1 MLRIFGAAEVRTKMF
16 QTFIDIEVGKPLRT
30 HPALQALVALL
41 AALPLAA
48 AEPAGTVPL
57 SLFDATKMALARNH
71 DIAIERDSFRIAGA
85 SLDRADGS
93 YDPAF
98 RLDARYRDHTDAMNT
113 ALSGAISPDL
123 GPRFKNIGGSVSLS
137 QLLPTGGTVAVAGIL
152 GKDTAESF
160 FALLTPAYNT
170 GFSIDLRQPL
180 LQGLLIDPAR
190 RAIRIA
196 KLDKDRS
203 VASLRRTVTDT
214 VTEVERAY
222 WRLVAARR
230 TVDVARKS
238 VGLAEQQKADTVARI
253 EAGVLPESDLAQP
266 VAEVERRKG
275 ELFSAEELAKQTELA
290 LKLLVLGDARDPL
303 WGTTVDPTDTP
314 DTASRS
320 VDLDA
325 ALTEAEQRRPELQD
339 ASLLVARQDVEIEAA
354 KDRVKPQLD
363 LVASYGRR
371 GLAGTPNPD
380 IIAIG
385 GLPITVPEPLV
396 GSLDTSFGTIGSNEF
411 PDAFVGLALALPIGN
426 RSARADAVIAEARK
440 RQLATSYEQT
450 RQRVAV
456 EVRNA
461 ILGLDTAAQRIEAAR
476 AGRAAAETQLQAE
489 TDRFAV
495 GLSTNF
501 FVLTRQN
508 DLAKAEVTE
517 TSALTDYR
525 IALAALARSTGT
537 LLEERGIRISGDG
550 AAFAGL
556 GGAR

>member
-1 MLRIFGAAEVRTKMF
+1 MNMTASPRFFAPLALAA
-16 QTFIDIEVGKPLRT
+16 PL
-30 HPALQALVALL
+30 LALL

-48 AEPAGTVPL
+48 AEPQGSVPL
-57 SLFDATKMALARNH
+57 SLCDATRMALAKNH
-71 DIAIERDSFRIAGA
+71 DIAIERESFRIAGA
-85 SLDRADGS
+85 SLARADGS
-93 YDPAF
+93 YDPNF
-98 RLDARYRDHTDAMNT
+98 RLDASYRDHTDALNS
-113 ALSGAISPDL
+113 ALSGAIAPAL
-123 GPRFKNIGGSVSLS
+123 GPSFTNLASSVSLS
-137 QLLPTGGTVAVAGIL
+137 QLLPTGGTVAVTGLL

-180 LQGLLIDPAR
+180 LQGLGIDPAR

-203 VASLRRTVTDT
+203 VASLRRTVSDT
-214 VTEVERAY
+214 VAEVERAY

-238 VGLAEQQKADTVARI
+238 VALAEQQKADTKVRI
-253 EAGVLPESDLAQP
+253 DAGVRPESDLAEP

-275 ELFSAEELAKQTELA
+275 ELFSAQELAKQSELA
-290 LKLLVLGDARDPL
+290 LKLLVLGDAGDPL
-303 WGTTVDPTDTP
+303 WDRTVEPTDSP
-314 DTASRS
+314 EAERKS

-325 ALTEAEQRRPELQD
+325 ALAEAEQRRPELKD

-354 KDRVKPQLD
+354 KERVKPQLD

-371 GLAGTPNPD
+371 GLAGTANPD
-380 IIAIG
+380 IISIG
-385 GLPITVPEPLV
+385 GLPITVPEPLI
-396 GSLDTSFGTIGSNEF
+396 GSLGTSFGTIASNEF
-411 PDAFVGLALALPIGN
+411 PDAFVGLALALPIGT

-440 RQLATSYEQT
+440 RQLATSYDQT
-450 RQRVAV
+450 RERVAV

-476 AGRAAAETQLQAE
+476 AGLAAARTQLEAE

-508 DLAKAEVTE
+508 DLARAEVTE

-525 IALAALARSTGT
+525 IALTALARSTGT
-537 LLEERGIRISGDG
+537 LLEERGIRITGD
-550 AAFAGL
+550 AAAL
-556 GGAR
+556 GPEGGSR

>member
-1 MLRIFGAAEVRTKMF
+1 MSTIASPRLLAPLALAA
-16 QTFIDIEVGKPLRT
+16 
-30 HPALQALVALL
+30 ALL
-41 AALPLAA
+41 GALPLAA
-48 AEPAGTVPL
+48 AEPPGSLPL
-57 SLFDATKMALARNH
+57 SLHDATRMALARNH

-85 SLDRADGS
+85 TLDRADGS
-93 YDPAF
+93 YDPGF
-98 RLDARYRDHTDAMNT
+98 RLGAGYRDHTDAMNS
-113 ALSGAISPDL
+113 ALSGALAPAL
-123 GPRFKNIGGSVSLS
+123 GPSFTNLSSSVSLS
-137 QLLPTGGTVAVAGIL
+137 QLLPTGGTVAVTGIL

-180 LQGLLIDPAR
+180 LQGLGIDPAR
-190 RAIRIA
+190 QAIRVA

-203 VASLRRTVTDT
+203 VASLKRTVSDT
-214 VTEVERAY
+214 VADVERAY
-222 WRLVAARR
+222 WTLVAARR

-238 VGLAEQQKADTVARI
+238 VGLAEQQKSDTKVRI
-253 EAGVLPESDLAQP
+253 DAGVRPESDLAEP

-275 ELFSAEELAKQTELA
+275 ELYSAEELAKQSELV

-303 WGTTVDPTDTP
+303 WARSVEPTDSP
-314 DTASRS
+314 DAERRS

-325 ALTEAEQRRPELQD
+325 ALAEAEQKRPELKD

-354 KDRVKPQLD
+354 KERVKPQLD
-363 LVASYGRR
+363 LVASYGRK
-371 GLAGTPNPD
+371 GLAGTPNPN
-380 IIAIG
+380 IVSIG
-385 GLPITVPEPLV
+385 GLPITVPEGLI
-396 GSLDTSFGTIGSNEF
+396 GSLGTSFGTIGSNEF

-426 RSARADAVIAEARK
+426 RSARADAVIAQARK
-440 RQLATSYEQT
+440 RQLATSYDQT

-461 ILGLDTAAQRIEAAR
+461 ILALDTAAQRIEAAR
-476 AGRAAAETQLQAE
+476 AGLVAARTQLTAE

-508 DLAKAEVTE
+508 DLARAEVTE

-525 IALAALARSTGT
+525 IALTALARSTGT
-537 LLEERGIRISGDG
+537 LLEERDIRITGDA
-550 AAFAGL
+550 AAFGPE
-556 GGAR
+556 GGGH

>member
-1 MLRIFGAAEVRTKMF
+1 MNTTASPRLFAPLALAA
-16 QTFIDIEVGKPLRT
+16 
-30 HPALQALVALL
+30 ALL
-41 AALPLAA
+41 AALAALPLVA
-48 AEPAGTVPL
+48 AEPDASVPL
-57 SLFDATKMALARNH
+57 SLDDATRMALAKNH
-71 DIAIERDSFRIAGA
+71 DIAIERESSRIAGA
-85 SLDRADGS
+85 TLARADGS
-93 YDPAF
+93 YDPGFKLSAS
-98 RLDARYRDHTDAMNT
+98 YRDHTDALNL
-113 ALSGAISPDL
+113 ALSGALAPNL
-123 GPRFKNIGGSVSLS
+123 GPSTTNLASSVSLS
-137 QLLPTGGTVAVAGIL
+137 QLLPTGGTMAVSGIL
-152 GKDTAESF
+152 GKDKASSF
-160 FALLTPAYNT
+160 FVLLTPAYDT

-180 LQGLLIDPAR
+180 LQGLLIDPSR
-190 RAIRIA
+190 QAIRIA

-214 VTEVERAY
+214 VAEVERAY

-238 VGLAEQQKADTVARI
+238 VTLAEQQKADTKVRI
-253 EAGVLPESDLAQP
+253 DAGVRPESDLAEP

-275 ELFSAEELAKQTELA
+275 ELYSVEELAVQAELA

-303 WGTTVDPTDTP
+303 WSRTLD
-314 DTASRS
+314 ASDSPEAARRS
-320 VDLDA
+320 VDLDK
-325 ALTEAEQRRPELQD
+325 ALAEAEERRPELKD

-354 KDRVKPQLD
+354 KDKVKPQLD

-371 GLAGTPNPD
+371 GLAGTANPD
-380 IIAIG
+380 IISIG
-385 GLPITVPEPLV
+385 GLPVTIPEPLI
-396 GSLDTSFGTIGSNEF
+396 GSLGTSFGTIASNEF

-440 RQLATSYEQT
+440 RQLKAGYDQT

-476 AGRAAAETQLQAE
+476 AGLAAARTQLQAE

-508 DLAKAEVTE
+508 DLARAEVTE

-525 IALAALARSTGT
+525 IALTALARSTGT
-537 LLEERGIRISGDG
+537 LLEERGIRITGD
-550 AAFAGL
+550 AATLAPE
-556 GGAR
+556 GGGH